1 MVIDTVSEK
10 SDAAAPA
17 QKKPL
22 IRLED
27 VTKTFGTNQVLNPT
41 DLSIYEKETVAV
53 IGASG
58 SGKTTMLRCINHLE
72 TPTTGGVYLR
82 GEAIGGNP
90 TAPGEAWVPMSENL
104 VARQRRHFG
113 FVFQRFNL
121 FPHLTALDNV
131 AVGPIK
137 VLGTP
142 RAEAREKAREHLAKV
157 FLGDHVDKRPNQLSG
172 GQQQRVAI
180 ARALAMNPTVML
192 YDEPTSAL
200 DPELVQEVLDVIR
213 WLAES
218 GMTSII
224 VTHEMRFAAQ
234 VADRVIY
241 VDHGSIVEQ
250 GPPREIFTNPQE
262 ERTKQF
268 LAHFHHIFD

>member
-1 MVIDTVSEK
+1 MVIDVPTES
-10 SDAAAPA
+10 AGQLPA
-17 QKKPL
+17 IRKKPL
-22 IRLED
+22 IRLEG
-27 VTKTFGTNQVLNPT
+27 VTKTFGSNQVLNPT
-41 DLSIYEKETVAV
+41 DLAIYEKETVAV

-82 GEAIGGNP
+82 GEPIGGNP
-90 TAPGEAWVPMSENL
+90 IALGEPWAPTPENL

-131 AVGPIK
+131 AVGPTK
-137 VLGTP
+137 VLGVP
-142 RAEAREKAREHLAKV
+142 RAEAREQAREHLAKV

-250 GPPREIFTNPQE
+250 GPPRELFTEPQE

-268 LAHFHHIFD
+268 LTHFHHIFD